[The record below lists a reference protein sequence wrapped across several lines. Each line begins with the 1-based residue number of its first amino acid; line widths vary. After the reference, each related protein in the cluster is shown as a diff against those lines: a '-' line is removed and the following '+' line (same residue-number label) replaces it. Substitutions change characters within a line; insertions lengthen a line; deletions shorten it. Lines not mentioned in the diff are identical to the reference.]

1 MRGSIKSLGKE
12 YTKERSKERIELK
25 RERKAVIPK
34 RDYADRRLIDTSDEK
49 FQNSPGLQRRAAVEN
64 LKIAAQA
71 YNEVGCIAELEQKIS
86 AASATGK
93 EAKQTVRKLENRIK
107 DLAEI
112 IKYAEQYKANK
123 SYHIAYKKSK
133 NPDAYFRKYESQII
147 LYGGARRMLEQ
158 AGISLKGLNIDKLK
172 AEYQALTAQKKELT
186 ATYKNSKKELKSLN
200 RKLENLNQYLG
211 RTEPTKKAQEQP
223 DRDNKPS
230 R

>member
-1 MRGSIKSLGKE
+1 MR
-12 YTKERSKERIELK
+12 EL
-25 RERKAVIPK
+25 E
-34 RDYADRRLIDTSDEK
+34 E
-49 FQNSPGLQRRAAVEN
+49 
-64 LKIAAQA
+64 KIATTA
-71 YNEVGCIAELEQKIS
+71 
-86 AASATGK
+86 ATGK

-123 SYHIAYKKSK
+123 PYNIAYKKSK
-133 NPDAYFRKYESQII
+133 NPDAYFQKHESQII

-172 AEYQALTAQKKELT
+172 AEYQELTAQKKELT
-186 ATYKNSKKELKSLN
+186 ATYKNCEKELKSLN

-211 RTEPTKKAQEQP
+211 RSEAQKDAPEPP
-223 DRDNKPS
+223 DRNNTPA